1 MGLADSFHFLFLPL
15 YTKRERIMYFLAPL
29 ILAAAF
35 SAALYKT
42 QEVWNKDLYEARV
55 NPTAQVKADVA
66 ELQQRV
72 QAGQISSAQ
81 ANVAMG
87 LKYGTA

>member
-1 MGLADSFHFLFLPL
+1 
-15 YTKRERIMYFLAPL
+15 MYFLAPL

-42 QEVWNKDLYEARV
+42 QEIWNKDLYEARV

-72 QAGQISSAQ
+72 QAGQISSEQ
-81 ANVAMG
+81 AEIAMAGKYSGGG
-87 LKYGTA
+87 LRPPMMQSY